1 MTSTHTTTR
10 RAIERGSLLLV
21 GAALLGAPA
30 SADPSEHELI
40 ESLALPA
47 NVSPEPTAFGGLREA
62 LMGGQFW
69 ASFRYRFE
77 NVDQD
82 GFTSDANASTLRSR
96 LGYQSAEWKGFTGVL
111 EFSDVVNI
119 GATDNYY
126 NDTVSGTHTA
136 RPIVAD
142 PVGAQ
147 MNQAYVDYS
156 SGLGVFRFGRQR
168 IIHDK
173 ARFIGNFD
181 WRQTEQNYD
190 AISYDKE
197 LNSGFRARYAYLA
210 NVNTVVHTNQKL
222 DGHLLHLG
230 QTWNNI
236 GQLSAYGYYL
246 DYDSVANWASSS
258 FTLGVRFTGERNSG
272 DWSLLYGIEYAHQSD
287 TADNPND
294 VDASYSHAYIGGKVH
309 GAHVKVG
316 FEVLEGDGS
325 GNPDRAFQTPLANR
339 HAYNGWA
346 DQFVATPGAGLEDT
360 YVDIGYA
367 GGDFK
372 GGLVYHIFAPE
383 QSATVDYG
391 DELDLY
397 AQYQIADDLE
407 IGAKYADF
415 SSDTGNVAGLV
426 DTSKFWIWMA
436 YSF

>member
-1 MTSTHTTTR
+1 MTFTHTTTR

-30 SADPSEHELI
+30 GADPSEHELI

-47 NVSPEPTAFGGLREA
+47 SASPEPTALGGLREA

-77 NVDQD
+77 NVDQQGID
-82 GFTSDANASTLRSR
+82 KEAHASTLRSR
-96 LGYQSAEWKGFTGVL
+96 LGYKSAEWKGFTGVL
-111 EFSDVVNI
+111 EFSNVANI
-119 GATDNYY
+119 GASQRDYESEPPAVG
-126 NDTVSGTHTA
+126 DPPPS
-136 RPIVAD
+136 RPVVAD
-142 PVGAQ
+142 PVGSQ
-147 MNQAYVDYS
+147 VNQSYLAYSNPV
-156 SGLGVFRFGRQR
+156 GEFRFGRQR
-168 IIHDK
+168 ITYDK
-173 ARFIGNFD
+173 ARFIGNVG

-197 LNSGFRARYAYLA
+197 FNSGLRARYAYLA
-210 NVNTVVHTNQKL
+210 NVNTIFQANQKL

-246 DYDSVANWASSS
+246 DYDAVANLSS
-258 FTLGVRFTGERNSG
+258 FTIGARFTGERNSG

-287 TADNPND
+287 TADNSND
-294 VDASYSHAYIGGKVH
+294 LDASYSHAYLGGKVH

-316 FEVLEGDGS
+316 FEVLEGNGS
-325 GNPDRAFQTPLANR
+325 GDPLRAFQTPLATK
-339 HAYNGWA
+339 HAFNGWA
-346 DQFVATPGAGLEDT
+346 DQFLTTPGDGLEDT
-360 YVDIGYA
+360 YFDIGFA

-383 QSATVDYG
+383 QSGTVDYG

-397 AQYQIADDLE
+397 AKYEIAEDLE
-407 IGAKYADF
+407 FGAKYADF
-415 SSDTGNVAGLV
+415 RADTGGGFDDV
-426 DTSKFWIWMA
+426 TKFWIWLA